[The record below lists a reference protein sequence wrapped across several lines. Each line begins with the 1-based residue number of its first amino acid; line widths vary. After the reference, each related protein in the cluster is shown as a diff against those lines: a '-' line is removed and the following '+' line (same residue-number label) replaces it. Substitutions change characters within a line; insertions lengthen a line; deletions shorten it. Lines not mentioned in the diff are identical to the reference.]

1 MRFTDPR
8 IWPINETAAGLAA
21 VLYMWYNPN
30 MVTID
35 QAQEMLDNIA
45 EQLPPEFYNGL
56 NGGIVLMEEAKLS
69 PYAQNNDLW
78 ILGEYQHGGMMG
90 RLIKI
95 YYGSF
100 AKMFSHYSPEA
111 FEYQLRETLLHEFT
125 HHLESLAGER
135 GLEIW
140 DEEQLRKYFMRQGR
154 F

>member
-90 RLIKI
+90 FRVSAERDSASRI
-95 YYGSF
+95 YS
-100 AKMFSHYSPEA
+100 SS
-111 FEYQLRETLLHEFT
+111 
-125 HHLESLAGER
+125 
-135 GLEIW
+135 
-140 DEEQLRKYFMRQGR
+140 
-154 F
+154 

>member
-1 MRFTDPR
+1 
-8 IWPINETAAGLAA
+8 
-21 VLYMWYNPN
+21 MWYNPN

-69 PYAQNNDLW
+69 PYAQNNDL
-78 ILGEYQHGGMMG
+78 
-90 RLIKI
+90 

-154 F
+154 S